1 MEYRRFGRTNW
12 QLSEIGYGMW
22 GMGGWK
28 ESDDIQSMESLNLA
42 VEKGVNFFDT
52 AWGYG
57 EGHSERLLGK
67 LLQNHPEKKLYT
79 ASKIPPKNFKW
90 PARPNYTL
98 EESYPA
104 EHIRAYTEKTLQ
116 NLKQEMSKIKQN
128 LE

>member
-104 EHIRAYTEKTLQ
+104 
-116 NLKQEMSKIKQN
+116 
-128 LE
+128 